1 MADRRA
7 GDNID
12 NRIFGAVESVTG
24 IQLAIPIVRENSV
37 RCPWDSRKFAVDLA
51 PEVVEVRVVAAALPL
66 PPLLDRAAAAI
77 RAVLAGTAWEG
88 AELRLVVTELD
99 AAAVS
104 GREAIR

>member
-7 GDNID
+7 GDDIAD
-12 NRIFGAVESVTG
+12 RILGAAESVTG
-24 IQLAIPIVRENSV
+24 IRLAIPIVRESSV
-37 RCPWDSRKFAVDLA
+37 RSPWDSRKFAVELA
-51 PEVVEVRVVAAALPL
+51 PEVVEVRVVATALPL
-66 PPLLDRAAAAI
+66 PPLLERAAAAI

-88 AELRLVVTELD
+88 AELRLVVIELD